1 MIDNFHNITY
11 LMSDKFNKD
20 EFYFLQII
28 KRRKD
33 NPTLKTNSID
43 IKHMFI
49 SDYNNLLDKKE
60 EIVEYCLLNNARA
73 YLNLNRRSYK
83 KVALQTLKLVSSNIA
98 SDNYNI
104 KSCYLSCC
112 GKHHSEKDKKWLFD
126 IDWDEHQGIDRD
138 KFINE
143 LVTFTQKLVYE
154 TGKDDTIYFIPTKNG
169 EHLIMRPFNKAKF
182 WLKYPNIDIKTNNPT
197 LLYSL

>member
-1 MIDNFHNITY
+1 MIDNFLSMAF
-11 LMSDKFNKD
+11 LMSDKLNKD

-33 NPTLKTNSID
+33 NPSLRSNSID
-43 IKHMFI
+43 IEHMFI
-49 SDYNNLLDKKE
+49 SNYNNLLDRKE
-60 EIVEYCLLNNARA
+60 EIVEYCTINNARA

-83 KVALQTLKLVSSNIA
+83 KVALQTSHLISANLISG
-98 SDNYNI
+98 NYNI
-104 KSCYLSCC
+104 KNCYLSCC

-126 IDWDEHQGIDRD
+126 IDWDEYPGIDRD
-138 KFINE
+138 KFISE

-154 TGKDDTIYFIPTKNG
+154 TGKDDTIHFIPTKNG

-182 WLKYPNIDIKTNNPT
+182 KLKYPNIDIKTNNPT
-197 LLYSL
+197 LLFSL